1 MSTATIYTKLAAV
14 MAAIDGIDK
23 KGKNTEQH
31 YSYVRAT
38 DVANVVRK
46 ECIKQGILIIPSVVE
61 DEHFIFERI
70 AGKPALTVRLKVEFI
85 VQEVEGAGV
94 LSFYGVGYGLDSGD
108 KGVYKAMT
116 GAIKYGLRS
125 LFLVPD
131 ETDPENDS
139 GEARE
144 ERPVERPVARPVNKA
159 GTAATA
165 AQKAKV
171 RAVGHEKGIDDAKL
185 KALGRSVTGKNS
197 SVDWSNDDIDKL
209 IEALGNE
216 NVVGLFLDGEI
227 KKDDVA

>member
-31 YSYVRAT
+31 YNYVRAT

-70 AGKPALTVRLKVEFI
+70 AGKPNLTVRLRVEFI
-85 VQEVEGAGV
+85 VQEVEGPGV
-94 LSFYGVGYGLDSGD
+94 FSFYGVGYGLDSGD

-116 GAIKYGLRS
+116 GALKYGLRS

-139 GEARE
+139 KETREAPEPERTRE
-144 ERPVERPVARPVNKA
+144 ERPKLATEAQRRKVLGVARDK
-159 GTAATA
+159 GLDAT
-165 AQKAKV
+165 
-171 RAVGHEKGIDDAKL
+171 KL
-185 KALGRSVTGKNS
+185 KALGRSVTAKES
-197 SVDWSNDDIDKL
+197 STEWLATDIDKVL
-209 IEALGNE
+209 EALN
-216 NVVGLFLDGEI
+216 NQSVVALFLDGEI
-227 KKDDVA
+227 KKEDVA

>member
-23 KGKNTEQH
+23 KGKNSEQH

-46 ECIKQGILIIPSVVE
+46 ECIKQGILIIPSVVD

-70 AGKPALTVRLKVEFI
+70 SGKPALTVRLKVEFI
-85 VQEVEGAGV
+85 VQEVEGPGV

-131 ETDPENDS
+131 ETDPENDTS
-139 GEARE
+139 EAPAPRE
-144 ERPVERPVARPVNKA
+144 ERPVARPSGPA
-159 GTAATA
+159 RASA

-171 RAVGHEKGIDDAKL
+171 RAKAHEAGLDDTKL
-185 KALGRSVTGKNS
+185 KALGRMVTGKDSSTEWDNS
-197 SVDWSNDDIDKL
+197 DIDNL
-209 IEALGNE
+209 LEALANE
-216 NVVGLFLDGEI
+216 GAVALVRDGEV
-227 KKDDVA
+227 KEEDVA